1 MRFINKYYSLFFI
14 FLITIGC
21 NEIITKPDNTIIPI
35 TLDEVYSQKIT
46 TFVGKEIILKHKII
60 WESSQ
65 SSWNGLTDST
75 YVFNISINFE
85 KGDNYLPE
93 QFVGQK
99 RGNILLESQN
109 INKLFEGKQQ
119 YYYFSSNRLDSSM
132 VYLLRGKIEYRDWIN
147 VDSTK
152 LNDSIFIEQ
161 SNNVVYWSQTFQFNL
176 ISIDN

>member
-46 TFVGKEIILKHKII
+46 TFVGKEIILKHKVV

-85 KGDNYLPE
+85 NGDNYIPA

-109 INKLFEGKQQ
+109 I
-119 YYYFSSNRLDSSM
+119 
-132 VYLLRGKIEYRDWIN
+132 
-147 VDSTK
+147 
-152 LNDSIFIEQ
+152 
-161 SNNVVYWSQTFQFNL
+161 
-176 ISIDN
+176 